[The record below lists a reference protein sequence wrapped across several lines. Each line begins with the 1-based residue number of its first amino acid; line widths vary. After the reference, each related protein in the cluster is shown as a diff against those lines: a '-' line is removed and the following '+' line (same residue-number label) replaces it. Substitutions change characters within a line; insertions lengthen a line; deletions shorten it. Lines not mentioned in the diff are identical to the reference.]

1 MTTTTKKLLLSTVAL
16 VAFAATHASADDWSP
31 RTVDQIKSELV
42 SQDNKVTYTI
52 KYGDTLSTIAEAMN
66 IGVDVLAKLNSIT
79 DINLIF
85 PDTVLTATYNSNQEA
100 TSLQIETPATAS
112 DDNQVVASADLT
124 TNEVTFKD
132 QTVNLDQV
140 QTPVASSVVASEPAS
155 SEVTADTT
163 SATNIQAQTAAILEQ
178 KAAAEAAVANAQ
190 SSEAS
195 SEVASEV
202 SGQEA
207 SATSEQA
214 SSEVSSEAAT
224 SGVSSEASSSEASSE
239 AASEEAQVSETSSDA
254 SSETSESST
263 ADIASMTAEILA
275 QKASAEAAQSEQASS
290 EAPTSETAS
299 SEVSSESATQT
310 TASSEASS
318 EITSEAP
325 AASETAQTVVPTTP
339 NTGLTAHAIEVKN
352 QIANA
357 TGITNIGGYRAGDQD
372 HGTGTALDIM
382 VSSSAEGAAVAQ
394 YVIDNYASLGV
405 SYIIWEQQFYSTQ
418 NNIYGAANTWGA
430 MPDRGSATANHYDHV
445 HVSLTY

>member
-16 VAFAATHASADDWSP
+16 VVFAATHASADDWSP

-52 KYGDTLSTIAEAMN
+52 KYGDTLSTIVEAMN
-66 IGVDVLAKLNSIT
+66 IDVDVLAKLNSIT

-112 DDNQVVASADLT
+112 DDNQVVASANLT

-195 SEVASEV
+195 SEVASEI

-224 SGVSSEASSSEASSE
+224 SGVSSEASSE
-239 AASEEAQVSETSSDA
+239 AASEEDQVSETSSDA

>member
-66 IGVDVLAKLNSIT
+66 IDVDVLAKLNSIT

-224 SGVSSEASSSEASSE
+224 SGVSSEASSE
-239 AASEEAQVSETSSDA
+239 AASEEDQVSETSSDA

-418 NNIYGAANTWGA
+418 NNIYGAANTWGT

>member
-66 IGVDVLAKLNSIT
+66 IDVDVLAKLNSIT

-140 QTPVASSVVASEPAS
+140 QTPVASSVVTSEPAS

-195 SEVASEV
+195 SEVASEI

-224 SGVSSEASSSEASSE
+224 SGVSSEASSE
-239 AASEEAQVSETSSDA
+239 AASEEDQVSETSSDA

-382 VSSSAEGAAVAQ
+382 VSSSAEGEAVAQ

>member
-66 IGVDVLAKLNSIT
+66 IDVDVLAKLNSIT

-224 SGVSSEASSSEASSE
+224 SGVSSEASSE
-239 AASEEAQVSETSSDA
+239 AASEEAQALETATDA

>member
-66 IGVDVLAKLNSIT
+66 IDVDVLAKLNSIT

-112 DDNQVVASADLT
+112 DDNQVVASANLT

-195 SEVASEV
+195 SE
-202 SGQEA
+202 
-207 SATSEQA
+207 
-214 SSEVSSEAAT
+214 AAT
-224 SGVSSEASSSEASSE
+224 SGVSSEASSE
-239 AASEEAQVSETSSDA
+239 AASEEDQVSETSSDA